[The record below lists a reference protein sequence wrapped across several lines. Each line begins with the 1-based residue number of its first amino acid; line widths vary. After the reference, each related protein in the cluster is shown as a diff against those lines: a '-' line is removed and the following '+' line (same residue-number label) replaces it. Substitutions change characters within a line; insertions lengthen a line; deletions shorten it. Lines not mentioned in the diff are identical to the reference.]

1 MALTI
6 KPEDII
12 AYFGNVAS
20 PFWANY
26 LDNDSVQV
34 YHAYLFETYK
44 SHQEG
49 YTCHCFRCRI
59 FKLLLEVAIGRKKDP
74 SFLLKSEDHAKI
86 CFIRTRIR
94 HVVNR
99 DYISFRPRKLVS
111 NQDAGTFKT
120 VSRTINAD
128 SYFVLSI
135 LVVDNTLF
143 SCKREA

>member
-1 MALTI
+1 M
-6 KPEDII
+6 
-12 AYFGNVAS
+12 
-20 PFWANY
+20 
-26 LDNDSVQV
+26 
-34 YHAYLFETYK
+34 
-44 SHQEG
+44 
-49 YTCHCFRCRI
+49 
-59 FKLLLEVAIGRKKDP
+59 LEVAIGRKKDP
-74 SFLLKSEDHAKI
+74 SFLLKPEDHAKI
-86 CFIRTRIR
+86 CFIGTRIQ

>member
-12 AYFGNVAS
+12 AYFADAVS

-26 LDNDSVQV
+26 LDNDSVQA
-34 YHAYLFETYK
+34 YHAYLFETYE

-49 YTCHCFRCRI
+49 YTCHCFRWRI
-59 FKLLLEVAIGRKKDP
+59 FKLLLEVAISRKKDP
-74 SFLLKSEDHAKI
+74 SFLLKPEDHAKI
-86 CFIRTRIR
+86 CFIRTWIR

-99 DYISFRPRKLVS
+99 DYISSRPRKLVS
-111 NQDAGTFKT
+111 KQDANTFKT
-120 VSRTINAD
+120 ISRTINSD

-135 LVVDNTLF
+135 LAVGNTLF
-143 SCKREA
+143 SCKREV